1 MATSGK
7 ARHRN
12 SRKPKPVERPP
23 TMTIADLF
31 KQRLGYKEPTNPQ
44 PFHTTARR
52 ECGGCKAVKPGSE
65 FDVPITPGR
74 PDLNTCR
81 DCAAG

>member
-12 SRKPKPVERPP
+12 INTKPKPKEPP
-23 TMTIADLF
+23 TMSMADYF
-31 KQRLGYKEPTNPQ
+31 KARLGWKEPSQQT
-44 PFHTTARR
+44 FHTSANRQ
-52 ECGGCKAVKPGSE
+52 CGGCKAVKPGSE

-74 PDLNTCR
+74 PYLNICR
-81 DCAAG
+81 ECSA